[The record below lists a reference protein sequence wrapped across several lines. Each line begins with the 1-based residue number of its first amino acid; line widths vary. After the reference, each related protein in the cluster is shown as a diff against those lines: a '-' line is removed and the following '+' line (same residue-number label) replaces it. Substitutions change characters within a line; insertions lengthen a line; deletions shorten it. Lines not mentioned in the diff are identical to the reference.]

1 MVDVSIPGYG
11 HLKFKHL
18 VMDYN
23 GTMACDG
30 LLIDGVKEILK
41 TLADEIDIHVLTADT
56 FGKAAAQLE
65 NVPATLSILPVEA
78 QDEGKLAYIKNLGA
92 NRCVSIGNGRN
103 DSLMLKH
110 SALGI
115 ALIQEEGA
123 SVETLLSAH
132 IVCKDILSALR
143 LLKRPKRMVA
153 TLRS

>member
-1 MVDVSIPGYG
+1 MIDITIPGYG
-11 HLKFKHL
+11 HLQFDHL

-30 LLIDGVKEILK
+30 HLIQGVKEILDA
-41 TLADEIDIHVLTADT
+41 LSDEINIHVLTADT
-56 FGKAAAQLE
+56 FGKAASQLE

-78 QDEGKLAYIKNLGA
+78 QDKGKLAYIRNLGA
-92 NRCVSIGNGRN
+92 DRTVSIGNGRN

-143 LLKRPKRMVA
+143 LLRNPKRMVA

>member
-1 MVDVSIPGYG
+1 MIDIKIPGYG
-11 HLKFKHL
+11 HLEFDHL

-30 LLIDGVKEILK
+30 HLVNGIKEILDA
-41 TLADEIDIHVLTADT
+41 LSGEIDIHVLTADT
-56 FGKAAAQLE
+56 FGRAASQLE
-65 NVPATLSILPVEA
+65 NVAATLSILPVEA
-78 QDEGKLAYIKNLGA
+78 QDKGKLAYIRNLGA
-92 NRCVSIGNGRN
+92 DRTVSIGNGRN

-143 LLKRPKRMVA
+143 LLMNPKRMVA

>member
-1 MVDVSIPGYG
+1 MIDVSIPGYR
-11 HLKFKHL
+11 HLQFKHL

-30 LLIDGVKEILK
+30 LLMDGVKEILK
-41 TLADEIDIHVLTADT
+41 TLSDEIDIHVLTADT

-65 NVPATLSILPVEA
+65 NVPATLSILPVAA
-78 QDEGKLAYIKNLGA
+78 QDEGKLAYIRNLGA
-92 NRCVSIGNGRN
+92 DFCVSIGNGRN

-123 SVETLLSAH
+123 SVETLSSAR

-143 LLKRPKRMVA
+143 LLKNPKRLVA